1 MKRSVML
8 TIACL
13 LSIFLLL
20 LHVTDDIARG
30 VETAGPAN
38 LIVLAVLA
46 FLLYGTLVLAERRL
60 GYITSLIVGI
70 AAAGMPAIHLRAAGM
85 VNMSKPGSYFFLFT
99 LFALGVLGGFAIILS
114 VRGLLNPQ
122 WGQSR

>member
-38 LIVLAVLA
+38 LIVLA

-60 GYITSLIVGI
+60 GYISTLILGI

-114 VRGLLNPQ
+114 VRGLVNPQ

>member
-38 LIVLAVLA
+38 LIVLAL
-46 FLLYGTLVLAERRL
+46 LLYGTLVLAERRL
-60 GYITSLIVGI
+60 GYISTLILGI

-122 WGQSR
+122 WGQS